1 MTLSHFLILAGLL
14 FGVGLTGAVVRRNI
28 LVIYMSL
35 EMMLTAAMLALVAFS
50 KFCNLMDG
58 AVFCFFVGRIVSLVL
73 LIILA
78 VEAHKYRRDY
88 TYIPLDG
95 EPAQGWNA

>member
-14 FGVGLTGAVVRRNI
+14 FVVGLTGAVVRRNI
-28 LVIYMSL
+28 LVVYMSL

-58 AVFCFFVGRIVSLVL
+58 AVFCFFVLTIAAAEVAVGLALIVALFRKLKTVELDDLQSL
-73 LIILA
+73 
-78 VEAHKYRRDY
+78 K
-88 TYIPLDG
+88 
-95 EPAQGWNA
+95 N

>member
-28 LVIYMSL
+28 LVVYMSL

-58 AVFCFFVGRIVSLVL
+58 AVFCFFIITIAAAEVAVGLALIVSLFRSRKTV
-73 LIILA
+73 
-78 VEAHKYRRDY
+78 D
-88 TYIPLDG
+88 LDDLKSLK
-95 EPAQGWNA
+95 N

>member
-28 LVIYMSL
+28 LVVYMSL

-50 KFCNLMDG
+50 KYCNLMDG
-58 AVFCFFVGRIVSLVL
+58 AVFCFFVLPIAAAEVAVGLALIVALFRRLKTVELDDLQSL
-73 LIILA
+73 
-78 VEAHKYRRDY
+78 K
-88 TYIPLDG
+88 
-95 EPAQGWNA
+95 N